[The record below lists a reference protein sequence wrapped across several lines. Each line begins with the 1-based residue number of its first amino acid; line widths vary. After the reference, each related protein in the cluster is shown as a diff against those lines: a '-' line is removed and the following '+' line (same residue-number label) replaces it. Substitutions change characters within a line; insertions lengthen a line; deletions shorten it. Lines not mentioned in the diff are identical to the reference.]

1 MKCCPKVLTDN
12 WFVLKRIPL
21 FIYSFGDKFLKK
33 MFSFLKQYFKI
44 LASFLSVED
53 NTKDMRNEATL
64 NR

>member
-1 MKCCPKVLTDN
+1 MQRCPKILITDLYSN
-12 WFVLKRIPL
+12 EFLYSFIHLVTNLKR
-21 FIYSFGDKFLKK
+21 